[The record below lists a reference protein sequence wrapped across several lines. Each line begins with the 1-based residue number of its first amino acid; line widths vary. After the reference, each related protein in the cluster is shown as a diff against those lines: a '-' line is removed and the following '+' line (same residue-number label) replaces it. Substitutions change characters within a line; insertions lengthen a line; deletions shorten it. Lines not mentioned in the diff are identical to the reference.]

1 MRVIGT
7 AGHVDHGKSTLV
19 QALTG
24 INPDRLLE
32 EQARQMTID
41 LGFAWLQLPNS
52 EMVGVVDVPGHEDFI
67 ENMLA
72 GVGGIDA
79 AVLVIAADEGVM
91 PQTRE
96 HLAILDLLAIPRL
109 VVALTKIDMVDD
121 PEWRELV
128 ILDIHETLETT
139 RYAEALIVSV
149 SAHTGE
155 GLTTLLDTLVSVLDT
170 LQPHTPD
177 GIPRLPIDRVFTL
190 SGFGTVVTGTLLDGR
205 LKLGETLE
213 IQPTGRQARIRG
225 LQSHN
230 EPVEVALPGSR
241 TAVNLTGVEKDEL
254 QRGYVL
260 SRPGA
265 IHPTQLLDVELL
277 HLADSPRPLKHNTE
291 VKVFLGTSEALGR
304 VRLLIDDALAPGAT
318 GWAQLQLNDP
328 IPALRGQRFII
339 RLPSPAATIGGG
351 LILDTAPGRK
361 WKRHHPDLPARFS
374 RLSSSAPI
382 DLISE
387 CLIAAN
393 RPMLAK
399 EVTAITQ
406 IASIPEDEQLVWL
419 GDWVTHVVTLESRQ
433 RQIEQI
439 LGAYHQAEP
448 LQAGMHRNTLR
459 TKLRLEADA
468 FEVLFQLM
476 KTHAVIGVSAGRIHV
491 AGFQVQYTRA
501 QQAAIEKTAATFQQ
515 NPYTPP
521 SVKETIALLGDEALL
536 NALINQGELV
546 KLNAEVVLAAGVYR
560 EWVLYAK
567 GQLEVGQPLQ
577 VGAFR
582 DQFNTTRKY
591 ALGFLEYLE
600 AHQLTRRVGDEHV
613 ARGDDWGQLLS
624 PNS

>member
-24 INPDRLLE
+24 INPDRLQE

-128 ILDIHETLETT
+128 ILDVHETLETT
-139 RYAEALIVSV
+139 RYAEALIVPV

-155 GLTTLLDTLVSVLDT
+155 GLITLLDTLVSVLDT

-277 HLADSPRPLKHNTE
+277 HLADAPRPLKHNTE

-304 VRLLIDDALAPGAT
+304 VRLLMDDALAPGAT

-361 WKRHHPDLPARFS
+361 WKRYHPDLPARFS

-399 EVTAITQ
+399 EVIAATQ
-406 IASIPEDEQLVWL
+406 INPIPEDEQLVWL
-419 GDWVTHVVTLESRQ
+419 GDWVTHVVTLENRQ

-439 LGAYHQAEP
+439 LRTFHQAEP

-501 QQAAIEKTAATFQQ
+501 QQAAIEKTAAAFQQ

-521 SVKETIALLGDEALL
+521 SVKETIVLLGDEALL

-546 KLNAEVVLAAGVYR
+546 KLNAEVVLAADVYR

-567 GQLEVGQPLQ
+567 GQLEAGHPLQ

>member
-24 INPDRLLE
+24 INPDRLIE

-41 LGFAWLQLPNS
+41 LGFAWLQLPNG

-96 HLAILDLLAIPRL
+96 HLAILDLLAIPQL

-128 ILDIHETLETT
+128 ILDVHEVLETT
-139 RYAEALIVSV
+139 RYADALIVPV

-155 GLTTLLDTLVSVLDT
+155 GLTTLLDTLITVLDT

-190 SGFGTVVTGTLLDGR
+190 SGFGTVVTGTLLDGP
-205 LKLGETLE
+205 LKVGETLE

-225 LQSHN
+225 LHSHN

-241 TAVNLTGVEKDEL
+241 TAVNLSGVEKDEL

-277 HLADSPRPLKHNTE
+277 HLADAPRPLKHNTE
-291 VKVFLGTSEALGR
+291 IKVFLGTSEALGR
-304 VRLLIDDALAPGAT
+304 VRLLMDDALVPGAT
-318 GWAQLQLNDP
+318 GWAQLQLNDL

-351 LILDTAPGRK
+351 VILDTAPGRK
-361 WKRHHPDLPARFS
+361 WKRHHPDLSARFG
-374 RLSSSAPI
+374 RLSSSVPI
-382 DLISE
+382 DLVSE
-387 CLIAAN
+387 CLIATN

-399 EVTAITQ
+399 EVMATTQ
-406 IASIPEDEQLVWL
+406 INPIPDDEQLIWF
-419 GDWVTHVVTLESRQ
+419 GDWVTHVTTLENRQ
-433 RQIEQI
+433 RQIEQV
-439 LGAYHQAEP
+439 LGSYHQAEP

-476 KTHAVIGVSAGRIHV
+476 KAHEVVGVSAGRIHL
-491 AGFQVQYTRA
+491 ADFQVQYTRA
-501 QQAAIEKTAATFQQ
+501 QQAAIEKAAAAFQQ
-515 NPYTPP
+515 SPYTPP
-521 SVKETIALLGDEALL
+521 SVKDTITLLGDEALL

-546 KLNAEVVLAAGVYR
+546 KLNAEVVLAADVYR

-567 GQLEVGQPLQ
+567 RQLEAGHALQ

-591 ALGFLEYLE
+591 ALGFLEHLE

-613 ARGDDWGQLLS
+613 ARGGDWGQLLS